1 MEGNRASS
9 GEFTIGGGGINRN
22 NNILFTDY
30 YDGR

>member
-9 GEFTIGGGGINRN
+9 GEFTIGGGINRN

>member
-1 MEGNRASS
+1 MESNHPSS
-9 GEFTIGGGGINRN
+9 GGFTIGGGINRN